1 MGLMEDKPNIHDPQE
16 WLKETNREWD
26 LFYYGYQRPLFDK
39 IYASTIKDKSII
51 DQCLNSANIKHNN
64 VLAGDIQKEFKVNDS
79 DALQSVEEELKKH
92 LYNMGEHVNK
102 LDLNGDLWVNYQQAT
117 EFNPTHNHS
126 GILSFVIYADI
137 PEEIREEYK
146 NSPSGN
152 TKTRGLIQ
160 FTSQFTNELLAFNPS
175 TYTILIFES
184 SHVHQVYP
192 FYSDNTRITIA
203 GNIQHIE

>member
-1 MGLMEDKPNIHDPQE
+1 MVIANVHDPQK
-16 WLKETNREWD
+16 WLRETNREWD
-26 LFYYGYQRPLFDK
+26 LFQYSYQRLLLDK
-39 IYASTIKDKSII
+39 IYVSTIKDKSII

-64 VLAGDIQKEFKVNDS
+64 ELAGDIQKEFKVDDI

-102 LDLNGDLWVNYQQAT
+102 LGLNGDLWVNYQQAT
-117 EFNPTHNHS
+117 EFNPSHNHT
-126 GILSFVIYADI
+126 GLLSFVIYADI
-137 PEEIREEYK
+137 PEEIRKEYK

-152 TKTRGLIQ
+152 TQTRGLIR
-160 FTSQFTNELLAFNPS
+160 FSSQFTNEGLYFNPS

-184 SHVHQVYP
+184 SHLHQVYP